1 MDYRTFHAFFRNM
14 CCNVRKAEGWI
25 VMHIMGIEQII
36 EHPYTR
42 TARIINGK
50 LSYSHP
56 VDGDECN

>member
-1 MDYRTFHAFFRNM
+1 MPKLSGGDVTEGLL
-14 CCNVRKAEGWI
+14 KAEGWI

-42 TARIINGK
+42 AARIINGK

-56 VDGDECN
+56 VNGDECN